1 MASAPSSESPPPAT
15 KRAKLTD
22 FDSEIAPK
30 LAKTQYE
37 CSLAISNDSR
47 NPSGK
52 QFNRIK
58 VPVKFFSLCH
68 T

>member
-52 QFNRIK
+52 
-58 VPVKFFSLCH
+58 
-68 T
+68 